1 MSVTPSKINN
11 MTELAAYLTALKVE
25 QSAVFTSAVYDST
38 AGTITLK
45 TAESVAGAGA
55 TANDAFCV
63 IKDYVSG
70 SSGSTASMDIYVDNS
85 GTPIRF
91 AGGVKP
97 FPLTGKVSSTYVSM
111 FPIYAYQTTKG
122 VIFGTA
128 LDQTD
133 HKYWSYFGFC
143 KTQLGKV
150 AVFGYNTVSNA
161 NEYGYGGNTAALK
174 QSNPFFSTV
183 YGAQDMKGQTNYT
196 NANNGVLVLK
206 RGASD
211 LFGSGNNTGTSSET
225 AGVTFTSFFEPPIF
239 GTEGDRLKNVFVNIT
254 SQQDN
259 DNKTYGILQFAGH
272 KYLTNGFA
280 ALLDE

>member
-1 MSVTPSKINN
+1 MSVTPNKINN
-11 MTELAAYLTALKVE
+11 MTELAAYLAELEVE
-25 QSAVFTSAVYDST
+25 HSAIFSSSVYDST

-70 SSGSTASMDIYVDNS
+70 SSGSTAVMDIYVDNS

-91 AGGVKP
+91 SASEKP
-97 FPLTGKVSSTYVSM
+97 FPLTGKVSTTYVSM
-111 FPIYAYQTTKG
+111 FPIYAYKTTKG

-133 HKYWSYFGFC
+133 HRYWSYFGFC

-150 AVFGYNTVSNA
+150 AVFGYNTISNSA
-161 NEYGYGGNTAALK
+161 ESGYGGATAALK
-174 QSNPFFSTV
+174 KSNPFFSTV
-183 YGAQDMKGQTNYT
+183 YGAQDMMGQKSYT
-196 NANNGVLVLK
+196 NANNGVLILS
-206 RGASD
+206 RGSSD
-211 LFGSGNNTGTSSET
+211 LFGSGTNTGASSET

>member
-1 MSVTPSKINN
+1 MSVTPNKINN
-11 MTELAAYLTALKVE
+11 MTELAAYLTALEVE
-25 QSAVFTSAVYDST
+25 HSAIFSSAVYDST

-45 TAESVAGAGA
+45 TAESIAGAGA

-70 SSGSTASMDIYVDNS
+70 TSGSTATMDIYVDNS

-91 AGGVKP
+91 SASAKP
-97 FPLTGKVSSTYVSM
+97 FPLTGKVSTTYVTM
-111 FPIYAYQTTKG
+111 FPIYAYKTTEG

-133 HKYWSYFGFC
+133 HRYWSYFGFC

-150 AVFGYNTVSNA
+150 AVFGYNTTSNT
-161 NEYGYGGNTAALK
+161 NDYGYGGTTAALK
-174 QSNPFFSTV
+174 TSNPFFSTV
-183 YGAQDMKGQTNYT
+183 YGVQDMKGDGSSD
-196 NANNGVLVLK
+196 NANNGVLILK
-206 RGASD
+206 RGTGD
-211 LFGSGNNTGTSSET
+211 LFGSGTGSTK
-225 AGVTFTSFFEPPIF
+225 GVTFTSFFEPPIF